1 MQRYFLQNNQL
12 IDGTVQL
19 IGEDY
24 HHLVRVMRGE
34 VGDHV
39 KIVFL
44 DGKVAVCEITS
55 IEKDLVNAKV
65 LSYQEE
71 NRELPVEV
79 TIASGLL
86 KGDKFDIV
94 VQKGTELGAHAFLPF
109 VSQRSIVKLDEKKKK
124 KRVER
129 WQKIAKEAAEQCER
143 NLIPEVFPPCSF
155 QELLRQSQNYT
166 SKIVAYEE
174 KGRKE
179 SKELPKIFETIESND
194 SLLFVFGSEGGFTEE
209 EIQILK
215 EHDFVVC
222 GLGPRIL
229 RAETAPLYALSVIS
243 FYYELM
249 R

>member
-1 MQRYFLQNNQL
+1 MRKDAAVFLQNNQL

-109 VSQRSIVKLDEKKKK
+109 VSQRSIVKLDEKKK
-124 KRVER
+124 ETGGALA
-129 WQKIAKEAAEQCER
+129 KIAKEAAEQCER

-194 SLLFVFGSEGGFTEE
+194 SLCSYL
-209 EIQILK
+209 
-215 EHDFVVC
+215 D
-222 GLGPRIL
+222 L
-229 RAETAPLYALSVIS
+229 REDLRKKRYKS
-243 FYYELM
+243 
-249 R
+249 